1 MMISC
6 SVSYSTL
13 TASVQSHCFNNNNI
27 DPAAKNQNAV
37 IFNTLKKADSPHYL
51 RLLLADWPRCG
62 TKVATTHCWLQTK
75 RTDSYAELSSRS
87 ARICRCKSTYITFR
101 YNEEIKFLYGGCVL
115 KENAAIEGLSRFLQQ
130 PAVSSA
136 NCPSLTAGICRCRS
150 THTKLYCTTMVI
162 RTVLLACLI
171 EARKWNTRL

>member
-1 MMISC
+1 MMTSC

-13 TASVQSHCFNNNNI
+13 TASVQSHCFNNSNI

-37 IFNTLKKADSPHYL
+37 IFNTFKKADSPHYL

-87 ARICRCKSTYITFR
+87 ARICEYTSTYITFG
-101 YNEEIKFLYGGCVL
+101 YSEEIKFLYCQCVL
-115 KENAAIEGLSRFLQQ
+115 EEHAAVEVWVTSFSSQQ
-130 PAVSSA
+130 LKVHFAPRPRPGSA
-136 NCPSLTAGICRCRS
+136 DAE
-150 THTKLYCTTMVI
+150 THTPRY
-162 RTVLLACLI
+162 A
-171 EARKWNTRL
+171 AR